1 MDEEDGWRSVGV
13 KTPGGWKKVL
23 KRVCLAL
30 FTLFCLGVA
39 FIAWT
44 NVAAVLAGAGKLHD
58 DTDRLSG
65 DGVMLVFGCDDRI
78 DGRENLYF
86 RYRIDAAA
94 EVWKAGKARCVIVSG
109 DNRTKYYNEP
119 ERMRRALIK
128 KGVPADKIVC
138 DYAGLRTLDSVV
150 RAKEVFG
157 VEKVV
162 FISQRFQNERAA
174 YLAKANGMEYVGF
187 NAKDVEGQGGMKT
200 RLREIGARVKM
211 WLDVKVLGTRP
222 RHLGERVALPE

>member
-1 MDEEDGWRSVGV
+1 MKS
-13 KTPGGWKKVL
+13 PGRWKRFFRRTGL
-23 KRVCLAL
+23 LL
-30 FTLFCLGVA
+30 FTLVGLGAA
-39 FIAWT
+39 FVAWT
-44 NVAAVLAGAGKLHD
+44 NVAAVVAGAGKVHD
-58 DTDRLSG
+58 DVERLPG
-65 DGVMLVFGCDDRI
+65 DGVMLVFGCDDQI

-128 KGVPADKIVC
+128 KGVPADKIIC

-150 RAKEVFG
+150 RAKEIFG

-162 FISQRFQNERAA
+162 FISQRFQNERAS
-174 YLAKANGMEYVGF
+174 YLAKANGMDYTGF
-187 NAKDVEGQGGMKT
+187 NAKDVEGKGGLKT
-200 RLREIGARVKM
+200 RLREVGARVKM

-222 RHLGERVALPE
+222 KHLGEKVPLPE